1 MFEVGDQV
9 EFIDWKHHARRANET
24 DGILPA
30 DIPMEDVITRAV
42 IYEIPFRHR
51 VLTGATTGHKV
62 DDTLYALAT
71 HRGDLVR
78 KRGYA
83 LFPLGQATKTVDK
96 YGREI

>member
-30 DIPMEDVITRAV
+30 DIPMEDVVTRAV
-42 IYEIPFRHR
+42 IYEIPFGHR
-51 VLTGATTGHKV
+51 KLVGATTGDVK
-62 DDTLYALAT
+62 DDTVYKLAT

-83 LFPLGQATKTVDK
+83 LFPLGMAGKTVDK
-96 YGREI
+96 YGRKI